1 MTTRNLPRLT
11 DQPGAAAGSS
21 SVQQADVGLSINS
34 RYSLRDFL
42 TLLFRDWKVLLL
54 TFLAVVLLATV
65 VSFIPSVKYTANS
78 RLLVMLSREYVFRPE
93 IGEAGAG
100 IALGQPQIVK
110 SEIEILSSAGLKER
124 VIETIGLARIYPEV
138 AGEAAATPEAQRA
151 RMNSAIERFEKAMTI
166 EPVKDS
172 NVLRVT
178 YTHKDPEVAAEA
190 LNLLLRF
197 FLEHRREVY
206 SQHGSEFLLSQRD
219 EFATRLADARSAL
232 EAFKAVHGITDLE
245 QQQAQ
250 LLRQRGD
257 LESSL
262 LETSSRLDQ
271 SEAQLANLRASMRDV
286 PRSVPLYSESAAP
299 QALDSAR
306 ARLLEL
312 ELRRSELLTKYAP
325 TSRFVADV
333 DQQIAQA
340 RSFLDREQA
349 RRGETQRVGSNP
361 VFEELQTEA
370 IKLEAERESL
380 RARRESL
387 VQQIDAISGRQ
398 AELERLGQEYRT
410 LTLQQQILQQQY
422 QAYADKAEEAR
433 ILDDL
438 DNRQSANIR
447 IIERATPPTEGRNLQ
462 PLIILGGIFFGLFAA
477 LLVGLAREFSRATM
491 VTPEG
496 VERALGLP
504 VLVSVPHREPAG
516 QGRAAERGR
525 LSGAAPAPRPA
536 GLFRRLRPEP

>member
-1 MTTRNLPRLT
+1 SRSWQTHRSHHLYTGKPPADMTTRNLPRLT

-34 RYSLRDFL
+34 RYSLRAFL

-197 FLEHRREVY
+197 FLEHRR
-206 SQHGSEFLLSQRD
+206 
-219 EFATRLADARSAL
+219 
-232 EAFKAVHGITDLE
+232 
-245 QQQAQ
+245 
-250 LLRQRGD
+250 
-257 LESSL
+257 
-262 LETSSRLDQ
+262 
-271 SEAQLANLRASMRDV
+271 
-286 PRSVPLYSESAAP
+286 
-299 QALDSAR
+299 
-306 ARLLEL
+306 
-312 ELRRSELLTKYAP
+312 
-325 TSRFVADV
+325 
-333 DQQIAQA
+333 
-340 RSFLDREQA
+340 
-349 RRGETQRVGSNP
+349 
-361 VFEELQTEA
+361 
-370 IKLEAERESL
+370 
-380 RARRESL
+380 
-387 VQQIDAISGRQ
+387 
-398 AELERLGQEYRT
+398 
-410 LTLQQQILQQQY
+410 
-422 QAYADKAEEAR
+422 
-433 ILDDL
+433 
-438 DNRQSANIR
+438 
-447 IIERATPPTEGRNLQ
+447 
-462 PLIILGGIFFGLFAA
+462 
-477 LLVGLAREFSRATM
+477 
-491 VTPEG
+491 
-496 VERALGLP
+496 
-504 VLVSVPHREPAG
+504 
-516 QGRAAERGR
+516 
-525 LSGAAPAPRPA
+525 
-536 GLFRRLRPEP
+536 